1 MGAAGDSTPIL
12 TDHDGFT
19 EAFYHLLWA
28 KNFNGE
34 PCPEV
39 LVPDT
44 IIYKYRIPAYWYF
57 TGSDG
62 RLKRKNKA
70 SIKNEGILKA
80 FCASARSEKVRALH
94 MPLPPRPC
102 QSLSTAPLPSLFS

>member
-1 MGAAGDSTPIL
+1 MGQ
-12 TDHDGFT
+12 
-19 EAFYHLLWA
+19 
-28 KNFNGE
+28 NFNGE

-62 RLKRKNKA
+62 RLKRKAKA
-70 SIKNEGILKA
+70 NIKNELILKSFA
-80 FCASARSEKVRALH
+80 
-94 MPLPPRPC
+94 PPRDPIETLLPC
-102 QSLSTAPLPSLFS
+102 TSVSTRSIRRQPRAQMSHLRRRRRWCATSTRLG